1 MFPSSNVTSN
11 PRNLEDSDRD
21 IGYTIIAQIALLL
34 ITGAGPVL
42 FFLNCRFASQ
52 QADLAPAG

>member
-1 MFPSSNVTSN
+1 M
-11 PRNLEDSDRD
+11 D
-21 IGYTIIAQIALLL
+21 IGYTIIVQIALLL